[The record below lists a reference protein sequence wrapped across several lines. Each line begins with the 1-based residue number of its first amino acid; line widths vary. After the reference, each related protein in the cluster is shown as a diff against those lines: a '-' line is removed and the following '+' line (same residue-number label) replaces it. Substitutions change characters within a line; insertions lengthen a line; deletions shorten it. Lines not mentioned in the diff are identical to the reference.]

1 MKLWK
6 NMFTEKKYI
15 SRQDNT
21 KDIMT
26 FKSTKL
32 VNHPKKN
39 ISDKKVTFET
49 KKSLNTLNNS
59 PSVSSI
65 GIDLSKEQNKKNEND
80 NNEKEKKE
88 NTIQINL
95 AEKKFND
102 LKILSTSDDFFSNKE
117 KKSKTIYPTISNFN
131 TNRKDTILNI
141 Y

>member
-1 MKLWK
+1 
-6 NMFTEKKYI
+6 MFTEKKYI

-32 VNHPKKN
+32 VNNPKKN

-65 GIDLSKEQNKKNEND
+65 GIDLSKEQNKKTEND

-95 AEKKFND
+95 AEKN
-102 LKILSTSDDFFSNKE
+102 LMI
-117 KKSKTIYPTISNFN
+117 
-131 TNRKDTILNI
+131 
-141 Y
+141 